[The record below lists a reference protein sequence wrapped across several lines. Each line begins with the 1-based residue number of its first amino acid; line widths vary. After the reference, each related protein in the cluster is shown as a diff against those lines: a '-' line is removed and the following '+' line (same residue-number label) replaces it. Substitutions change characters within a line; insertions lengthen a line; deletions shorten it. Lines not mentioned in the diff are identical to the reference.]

1 MKLLHGA
8 DLHLDSPMTAT
19 PELQGALLSVPEK
32 LAQLVRREGCDAV
45 LLAGDLFDGKPSR
58 KSVDALRQAL
68 LKMAVPVFIS
78 PGNHDFLGPDSP
90 YLTEKWPEN
99 VHIFTSQ
106 TMTSVAV
113 PRLDLRVYGAGYHST
128 DCDALLEGFCAEGV
142 ERYHVG
148 LIHGDPTSVNS
159 PYCPVTAAQVRE
171 SGLHY
176 LAMGHIHKGGQLQAG
191 ETLCAWPG
199 CPMGR
204 GYDESDVKG
213 VLIVTLED
221 MAQAK
226 FVPLGLP
233 CFYDLQTT
241 VDGLADVLPAAG
253 NADYYRI
260 TLTGESEP
268 LDLVQLRKQYA
279 RFSNLELQDAT
290 VLPLDIWGIAV
301 EDSLEGTFFRIL
313 RQHGDEVL
321 RERAARIARQL
332 LDGQE
337 VELL

>member
-1 MKLLHGA
+1 
-8 DLHLDSPMTAT
+8 
-19 PELQGALLSVPEK
+19 
-32 LAQLVRREGCDAV
+32 
-45 LLAGDLFDGKPSR
+45 
-58 KSVDALRQAL
+58 
-68 LKMAVPVFIS
+68 
-78 PGNHDFLGPDSP
+78 
-90 YLTEKWPEN
+90 
-99 VHIFTSQ
+99 
-106 TMTSVAV
+106 
-113 PRLDLRVYGAGYHST
+113 
-128 DCDALLEGFCAEGV
+128 
-142 ERYHVG
+142 
-148 LIHGDPTSVNS
+148 
-159 PYCPVTAAQVRE
+159 
-171 SGLHY
+171 
-176 LAMGHIHKGGQLQAG
+176 
-191 ETLCAWPG
+191 
-199 CPMGR
+199 MGR

-253 NADYYRI
+253 SEDYYRI

-290 VLPLDIWGIAV
+290 VLPLDIWGNA
-301 EDSLEGTFFRIL
+301 EDDTLEGAFFRIL
-313 RQHGDEVL
+313 RQHEDEDL
-321 RERAARIARQL
+321 AERAARIARQL